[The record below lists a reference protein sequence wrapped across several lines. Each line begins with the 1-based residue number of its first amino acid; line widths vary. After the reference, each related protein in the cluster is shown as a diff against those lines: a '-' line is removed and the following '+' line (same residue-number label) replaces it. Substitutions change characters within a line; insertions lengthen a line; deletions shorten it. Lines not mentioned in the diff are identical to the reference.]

1 MIKNS
6 TAILKKNI
14 KGLKMNLSRRKF
26 LTGTAAGLAMM
37 PLTGIKGKSFQPNN
51 KKFQICIFSKHLQ
64 WLDYSGMAQ
73 TAAELGF
80 DGVDLT
86 VRRRGHVLPE
96 RVEDDL
102 PKAVEAITA
111 AGIKP
116 LMMATDINDPDDPKT
131 EKILR
136 TASALGIRY
145 YRLGKYRYT
154 DDKSIVSTLKE
165 AKPKIRDLAAI
176 NKHYNIHGDYQNH
189 AGSRYVGAPVWDLWE
204 LIKDLDPKYIGCQF
218 DIRHATVEGGQAW
231 PLHLKIIS
239 TWIKTLAIKDFNW
252 EKQKNKWQAVN
263 CPLGKGAVD
272 FAGYLQLLKTLSI
285 AAPVTIHY
293 EYDLGGANHGAAKL
307 TMKKEKVLAAI
318 RRDLE
323 FLKTRLRENNL
334 Y

>member
-1 MIKNS
+1 MEIRK
-6 TAILKKNI
+6 I
-14 KGLKMNLSRRKF
+14 SRRRFMKKAVVA
-26 LTGTAAGLAMM
+26 GTIVPLMKSAAANQNQDKT
-37 PLTGIKGKSFQPNN
+37 PFS
-51 KKFQICIFSKHLQ
+51 ICIFSKHLQ

-73 TAAELGF
+73 ITAELGF
-80 DGVDLT
+80 DGIDLT
-86 VRRRGHVLPE
+86 VRRGGHVLPE

-102 PKAVEAITA
+102 PKAVEAVKT

-145 YRLGKYRYT
+145 YRLGKYRYNGN
-154 DDKSIVSTLKE
+154 KSIVSTLNE
-165 AKPKIRDLAAI
+165 AKPKIRDLAAM

-189 AGSRYVGAPVWDLWE
+189 AGSGYVGAPVWDLWE

-231 PLHLKIIS
+231 PLHLKVIS
-239 TWIKTLAIKDFNW
+239 PWIKTLAVKDFFW
-252 EKQKNKWQAVN
+252 EKQENRWQAVN

-272 FAGYLQLLKTLSI
+272 FVHYFQLLKTLLISG
-285 AAPVTIHY
+285 PVSVHY
-293 EYDLGGANHGAAKL
+293 EYDLGGANHGVTKL
-307 TMKKEKVLAAI
+307 TIGKEKVLKALGG
-318 RRDLE
+318 DLE
-323 FLKTRLRENNL
+323 FLKTRLRENDL

>member
-1 MIKNS
+1 MTKNI
-6 TAILKKNI
+6 TTILKKNI
-14 KGLKMNLSRRKF
+14 KELKMNLSRRE
-26 LTGTAAGLAMM
+26 LLAGTAAGLAMM
-37 PLTGIKGKSFQPNN
+37 PLAGITGKSFQPNK

-64 WLDYSGMAQ
+64 WLDYDGMAQ

-86 VRRRGHVLPE
+86 VRRGGHVLPE

-102 PKAVEAITA
+102 PKAVEAIKA

-116 LMMATDINDPDDPKT
+116 LMMATDINDPDDPNT

-136 TASALGIRY
+136 TASALGIPY

-165 AKPKIRDLAAI
+165 SKPKIRDLAAM
-176 NKHYNIHGDYQNH
+176 NKHFNIHGDYQNH

-239 TWIKTLAIKDFNW
+239 TWIKTLAIKDFVW

-272 FAGYLQLLKTLSI
+272 FAGYIKLLKQLSI
-285 AAPVTIHY
+285 AGPVSVHY
-293 EYDLGGANHGAAKL
+293 EYDLGGANHGATKL
-307 TMKKEKVLAAI
+307 TMEKEKVLTAI